1 MKKLYEVRFVSG
13 LKIEINLNW
22 YELKKLIRKYK
33 VNGIKNIA

>member
-1 MKKLYEVRFVSG
+1 MKKLYEVKFVSG
-13 LKIEINLNW
+13 LKIEISLNW